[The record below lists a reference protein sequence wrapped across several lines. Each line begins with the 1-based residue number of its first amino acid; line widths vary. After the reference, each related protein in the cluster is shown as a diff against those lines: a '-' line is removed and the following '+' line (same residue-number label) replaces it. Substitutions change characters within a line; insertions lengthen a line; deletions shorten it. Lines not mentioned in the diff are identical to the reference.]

1 MVKRSLFWSVAL
13 CVLIIGCEDHSFSE
27 NGSDQHSLSEDSHD
41 QHHHHDSH
49 SHQHSAK
56 ESASLPDSRSDLV
69 FPLPEVVNSNQPL
82 ARLGWKLFND
92 PNLSSNGQISC
103 NSCHDLATNGA
114 DLTPLS
120 VGVGGLGERN
130 SPTVF
135 NVSLNTRFFW
145 DGRSN
150 TLEAQVDGPIHNPL
164 EMANNWLEISQY
176 LREHPEYP
184 TLFAQAGIEDIG
196 EHGVKRALS
205 YFQAQLITPPSRFDQ
220 FLAGKDDALTAV
232 ELAGWEQFN
241 SRGCIVCHQGP
252 NVGGSIYQKF
262 GYYIDTDLTPD
273 VGRQAI
279 TGDEIDR
286 SVFRV
291 PSLRNVSVTAPY
303 FHDGKVME
311 LKSAIYIMG
320 KVQLGQEL
328 DEQAIAEL
336 AAFLESLETPRP
348 IILGQLENED

>member
-1 MVKRSLFWSVAL
+1 MVKRSVICSTLMG
-13 CVLIIGCEDHSFSE
+13 VLIIGCEDHRFDEHGHNE
-27 NGSDQHSLSEDSHD
+27 N
-41 QHHHHDSH
+41 HHHDSH
-49 SHQHSAK
+49 SHQHSAD
-56 ESASLPDSRSDLV
+56 ERVPLPVSRSKLV

-103 NSCHDLATNGA
+103 NSCHDLASNGA
-114 DLTPLS
+114 DLIPLS

-164 EMANNWLEISQY
+164 EMDNSWPEIESY
-176 LREHPEYP
+176 LRQHPDYP
-184 TLFAQAGIEDIG
+184 TLFAQAGVEDIG
-196 EHGVKRALS
+196 EHGVKQALS
-205 YFQAQLITPPSRFDQ
+205 YFQSQLITPPSRFDQ
-220 FLAGKDDALTAV
+220 FLAGQDDALTAV

-241 SRGCIVCHQGP
+241 SRGCILCHQGP

-262 GYYIDTDLTPD
+262 GYYIDTEATLD
-273 VGRQAI
+273 VGREAI
-279 TGDEIDR
+279 TGEEIDH

-291 PSLRNVSVTAPY
+291 PSLRNVTITAPY

-311 LKSAIYIMG
+311 LKSAIYIMA

-328 DEQAIAEL
+328 NEQSIAEI
-336 AAFLESLETPRP
+336 AAFLQSLETPRP
-348 IILGQLENED
+348 TILGQLENEN